1 MQKYM
6 NIPNAITSLRI
17 VSSVG
22 LCLLKPLSE
31 PFLVCYLIGCISDVL
46 DGYVARRLGQS
57 SSFGAK
63 FDSVADI
70 FFVLAIL
77 LTIVPLLNLS
87 RYMWVWIGA
96 IAFVRVCSMIV
107 AWCKHHKFVPGLHTY
122 LNKFTGLVF
131 FSMPVALYFIQKESV
146 IEFVCILASL
156 SAVEELL
163 ITLLSNTLNL
173 NIKGLWTS
181 VFNIKI

>member
-1 MQKYM
+1 MQKYI

-17 VSSVG
+17 VFSVG

-31 PFLVCYLIGCISDVL
+31 PFLICYLICCISDVL
-46 DGYVARRLGQS
+46 DGYLARRLGQS

-63 FDSVADI
+63 FDSVADM

-77 LTIVPLLNLS
+77 VVILPLLNLS
-87 RYMWVWIGA
+87 SYLWAWIGA
-96 IAFVRVCSMIV
+96 IAWVRICSIIV
-107 AWCKHHKFVPGLHTY
+107 AWRKHHTFVPGLHTY

-131 FSMPVALYFIQKESV
+131 FSIPVALYFIYREHI

-163 ITLLSNTLNL
+163 ITILSKTLNL
-173 NIKGLWTS
+173 NIKGLGS
-181 VFNIKI
+181 LILK